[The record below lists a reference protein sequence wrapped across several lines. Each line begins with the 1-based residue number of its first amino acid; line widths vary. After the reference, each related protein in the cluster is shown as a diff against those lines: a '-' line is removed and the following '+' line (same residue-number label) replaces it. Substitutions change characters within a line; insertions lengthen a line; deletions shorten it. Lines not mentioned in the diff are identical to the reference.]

1 MATSFE
7 FLYLNKRRKTI
18 QQVLTEHGINT
29 VKDFELWLER
39 QSLIAS
45 QQSTM
50 KEVEVLCTEIVAP
63 KLSEQEE
70 PEEEKP
76 SVKRKSKRVSN
87 NQQTSDD
94 EDIQSPLHTDQSP
107 STPLETN

>member
-1 MATSFE
+1 MAASFE

-29 VKDFELWLER
+29 VKDFELWLEG
-39 QSLIAS
+39 QSLIVS

-50 KEVEVLCTEIVAP
+50 KEVEVLCTEIIAP
-63 KLSEQEE
+63 KLSEITQEE

-76 SVKRKSKRVSN
+76 VVKRKSKRVSN
-87 NQQTSDD
+87 TSDD
-94 EDIQSPLHTDQSP
+94 EDIQSPLHTDQSQP
-107 STPLETN
+107 MQPETN